1 MNYYNGLKAN
11 VCGNDWPYNLLEQVS
26 TVEGEDPLDH
36 LSTEGELFL
45 AMCMCRLTESEK
57 RVIKLRYFEQKTSK
71 EVGQIIGVTQE
82 RVRQIEAKG
91 VRKLRWGDCNYILR
105 HGAKAY
111 MDKRVNEKVDEIIK
125 TRMKELE
132 DEYRAKMA
140 GVIIT
145 DDESKRD
152 MIGKLMATTFAELD
166 LSVRSTNCLN
176 RSLVHT
182 VGELIERY
190 PTYEKLYEI
199 RNLGRK
205 SSEEIID
212 KVQSLGFNWP
222 VYGENEDR

>member
-1 MNYYNGLKAN
+1 MNYKGVPADVK
-11 VCGNDWPYNLLEQVS
+11 GNEWPYNLLEQIGM
-26 TVEGEDPLDH
+26 EDADPLDH
-36 LSTEGELFL
+36 LSVEAELYL
-45 AMCMCRLTESEK
+45 AMCMSHMTEREMLVV
-57 RVIKLRYFEQKTSK
+57 RLRYFEQKTLK
-71 EVGQIIGVTQE
+71 EVGEVIGVQSE
-82 RVRQIEAKG
+82 RVRQIEAKA
-91 VRKLRWGDCNYILR
+91 VRKLRWRDCNYILR

-111 MDKRVNEKVDEIIK
+111 IDKRVNEKVDEILK
-125 TRMKELE
+125 TRMNELE

-152 MIGKLMATTFAELD
+152 MIGKLLQTTISELD
-166 LSVRSTNCLN
+166 LSVRSFNCLS
-176 RSLVHT
+176 RVYIHT

-222 VYGENEDR
+222 AYGEN